1 MADNISLHELNNNIR
16 NSLSEAFPEQ
26 VWVIAEINEL
36 NLNKSGHCY
45 LELVEKDDETDEIVA
60 KARATIWSYTFRLLK
75 PYFETTTGRNFSSGL
90 KVLLLVKVEFHE
102 LYGYSLN
109 IHDIDPAYT
118 LGDLALQRRKTIEKL
133 KEEGVF
139 FMNKELSLPSLP
151 SKIAIIS
158 SETAAGY
165 QDFIDQLKHNPY
177 GYTYYTKLFPS
188 TMQGNDAVESI
199 TNSLDRI
206 FNYEDFFDVVVLIRG
221 GGSQSD
227 LSCFDN
233 YWLANHVAQFPIPI
247 LTGIG
252 HDKDESV
259 TDLVAKYS
267 LKTPTAVAEYLIN
280 KYLDAENDLK
290 NLYNLI
296 LNEVNIRLDNNKK
309 TLSQIGLH
317 LVPGV
322 QTAITRQI
330 RMLNQFSTAIK
341 LSTDLYTHNKR
352 NYLHDQLSSIEFYFK
367 KFIIKS
373 SNEIYNLRKII
384 LFLTSKYSTSQH
396 HKLHLIGQSLG
407 LLDPQQVLKR
417 GYSLTYASGK
427 IVRNSSMLTKGQSII
442 TKFSKGKANSIV
454 KKVILEQNGKTKTK
468 INPVS

>member
-1 MADNISLHELNNNIR
+1 MADNISLHELNNNIK
-16 NSLSEAFPEQ
+16 NSLSVAFPEQ
-26 VWVIAEINEL
+26 VWVVAEINEL
-36 NLNKSGHCY
+36 NQNKSGHCY
-45 LELVEKDDETDEIVA
+45 LELIEKDNKTDEIVA

-75 PYFETTTGRNFSSGL
+75 PYFETTTGRDFSSGL

-118 LGDLALQRRKTIEKL
+118 IGDLALQRRKTIEKL

-139 FMNKELSLPSLP
+139 FMNKELTLPYLP

-158 SETAAGY
+158 SKTAAGY
-165 QDFIDQLKHNPY
+165 QDFIDQLKHNSY
-177 GYTYYTKLFPS
+177 GYKYYTKLFPS
-188 TMQGNDAVESI
+188 TMQGNDATESI
-199 TNSLDRI
+199 TNSLNRI
-206 FNYEDFFDVVVLIRG
+206 YDYEDFFDVVVLIRG

-280 KYLDAENDLK
+280 KYLDADNYLTE
-290 NLYNLI
+290 LYNLI
-296 LNEVNIRLDNNKK
+296 VNEVNIRLDNNKRI
-309 TLSQIGLH
+309 LNQISLQ
-317 LVPGV
+317 LVPVV
-322 QTAITRQI
+322 QTTITRQVRI
-330 RMLNQFSTAIK
+330 LNKFSTASK
-341 LSTDLYTHNKR
+341 LSSDQYMYNKR
-352 NYLHDQLSSIEFYFK
+352 NYLHDQVSFIEFHLK
-367 KFIIKS
+367 KIFMKS
-373 SNEIYNLRKII
+373 SNEIYNLKKTI
-384 LFLTSKYSTSQH
+384 LFLTRKYSTSQQ

-417 GYSLTYASGK
+417 GYSLTYSSGK
-427 IVRNSSMLTKGQSII
+427 IVRNSAMLTIGQSIT
-442 TKFSKGKANSIV
+442 TKFSKGKVNSIV
-454 KKVILEQNGKTKTK
+454 KKVILEQNGKSNK
-468 INPVS
+468 